1 MVTTGRM
8 LNEQPKALVVEDDPA
23 TLDLLREILISEG
36 FDVVSAME
44 GEEAEARFLQQPFHG
59 IFLDINVPGIDGLE
73 LARRIRRSSTN
84 RSTLVVIITASED
97 RRAMQSAFTAGAS
110 LFLSKPIDRR
120 RLLNLLRMM
129 RERSQP
135 RSPASAYLERIRK
148 KFR

>member
-1 MVTTGRM
+1 MSITGRT
-8 LNEQPKALVVEDDPA
+8 LNEQHKALVVEDDPA
-23 TLDLLREILISEG
+23 TLDLLQEILISEG

-44 GEEAEARFLQQPFHG
+44 GEEAETRILQQQFHG
-59 IFLDINVPGIDGLE
+59 IFLDLNVPGLDGLQ
-73 LARRIRRSSTN
+73 LARRVRGSMTN

-97 RRAMQSAFTAGAS
+97 RRAMESAFAAGAS

-120 RLLNLLRMM
+120 RLLSLLRMV